1 MNANRL
7 LDTRSMRDY
16 WEVFVGEG
24 GALVALGLLAIVIPS
39 IGGGYVTLL
48 LSWLFLISGF
58 IGLLTTYWARH
69 LPGFWWSL
77 VSALL
82 AIIVGVVLIAHRAQ
96 DLYGGLMG
104 WPFATVGP
112 LRMVLVL
119 FFLIEGGA
127 SIMFASEHRRAGR
140 WAWMLA
146 SGLLDILLACIIIF
160 DLPGSS
166 AWTMGLLIGINM
178 IFGGVSL
185 IAMGLHA
192 RSGPSA
198 SDPTLQRLGPVYIRY
213 SGRDSHRSKTLI
225 QG

>member
-1 MNANRL
+1 
-7 LDTRSMRDY
+7 
-16 WEVFVGEG
+16 
-24 GALVALGLLAIVIPS
+24 LGLLAIIIPS
-39 IGGGYVTLL
+39 IGGGSITLF
-48 LSWLFLISGF
+48 LSWLFLISGV

-77 VSALL
+77 VSAVL
-82 AIIVGVVLIAHRAQ
+82 AIIVGLVLNAHRAQ

-127 SIMFASEHRRAGR
+127 SIMFASEHRHAGR
-140 WAWMLA
+140 WAGMLA
-146 SGLLDILLACIIIF
+146 SGILDILLACVIIF

-178 IFGGVSL
+178 IAGGVAL

-192 RSGPSA
+192 RSAPLA
-198 SDPTLQRLGPVYIRY
+198 SDPALQRRA
-213 SGRDSHRSKTLI
+213 
-225 QG
+225 